1 MLCCMVMCVIL
12 CVWVLYLTYEVPSI
26 FLSAVI
32 VGVGMSNRRCD
43 DYIHRSVISERG
55 RNREGAK

>member
-1 MLCCMVMCVIL
+1 MVMCVIL

-43 DYIHRSVISERG
+43 DYIHRSVTNIYIRVGQKQGGS
-55 RNREGAK
+55 